1 MAASAPTFPDVR
13 TGVKELL
20 KDRTDAGTRVSKQ
33 GEPGLRATR
42 PPRII
47 VEHAGAIEFLDRTQ
61 EEVRIFIHALGQTVD
76 GTWRLAYQIR
86 DVMLP
91 VNNGPWGVNASVQ
104 YQDEEGNTRVVQF
117 TGARLESGPR
127 AAPESETRVI
137 TNYLVSYH

>member
-1 MAASAPTFPDVR
+1 M
-13 TGVKELL
+13 
-20 KDRTDAGTRVSKQ
+20 TDAGTRVTKQ
-33 GEPGLRATR
+33 GDPGVRAPR
-42 PPRII
+42 LPRIV
-47 VEHAGAIEFLDRTQ
+47 VEHAGAIEFFDRTQ
-61 EEVRIFIHALGQTVD
+61 EEVRIFLHAMGNTVD

-91 VNNGPWGVNASVQ
+91 VDFGPWGVHAAVE
-104 YQDEEGNTRVVQF
+104 YEDEEGNTRVVHF